1 MLTETITIKQ
11 PSAMHITGAGKLIIL
26 NTGGS
31 SAAEGGMGTGA
42 DKDTEKGEIQKENQQ
57 EVRENNEDHF
67 DPIKRNVERAEQE
80 RKNNEG

>member
-1 MLTETITIKQ
+1 MLVKNLNVVK
-11 PSAMHITGAGKLIIL
+11 SAAMHVSAEGILKIL

-42 DKDTEKGEIQKENQQ
+42 DEDTEKGEIQKENQQ

-67 DPIKRNVERAEQE
+67 DPIKKNVERAEQE
-80 RKNNEG
+80 RKNNDR